1 MTINPT
7 SSAMPLGA
15 PPVADNGMKVQ
26 IVDLL
31 KETVEKE
38 ASDLHLAVGRP
49 PVMRIDGKLGNVDS
63 PVLDGSET
71 RRLIYGILT
80 DEQKQKLEEEK
91 ELDFSLSLSNISRF
105 RVNVHFQRGTV
116 AAAFRAIPSTIRNF
130 QELALPKET
139 VERLARRP
147 NGFVLVTGPT
157 GSGKSTT
164 LAAVIDFINCE
175 RECHI
180 ITIEDPIEYLH
191 SHKLSLVEQRE
202 VHEDTQSFA
211 SALKYAMRQD
221 PDVLMVGEMRD
232 METIQAALTA
242 AETGHLV
249 FSTLHTVDVA
259 QTVDRIIDV
268 FPPHQQEQV
277 RVQLAGVLEGILSQ
291 KLLPA
296 IFSGRCIALEVFIAT
311 DAMRALV
318 REGQTHQIP
327 GMIEAGQKHGMVTMD
342 RAITDLFRRGKISRE
357 MALQSC
363 RKPEEMKRNMG
374 K

>member
-1 MTINPT
+1 MSMNPT
-7 SSAMPLGA
+7 SVAMPGGA
-15 PPVADNGMKVQ
+15 PSAAKGGQKVQ

-31 KETVEKE
+31 KLTVERE

-49 PVMRIDGKLGNVDS
+49 PVMRIDGSLGDVDS

-80 DEQKQKLEEEK
+80 DEQKQKLEEDK

-130 QELALPKET
+130 QELSLPKDI

-164 LAAVIDFINCE
+164 LAAIIDFINSE
-175 RECHI
+175 RQCHI

-191 SHKLSLVEQRE
+191 KHKLALVEQRE
-202 VHEDTQSFA
+202 VHEDTRSFA

-296 IFSGRCIALEVFIAT
+296 IYSGRCIALEVFIAT

-357 MALQSC
+357 MALQNC
-363 RKPEEMKRNMG
+363 RKPDEVKRQLG
-374 K
+374 